1 MNFQEMQ
8 FFRKKLQKITSYQS
22 QEIISH
28 LSSVKAADKSLK
40 KEGAS
45 IEKYNPFISKRFIE
59 SFWPHLNMKLFPG
72 IGITFQLRNSPLIS
86 KEIYFIHLKT
96 LDERISL
103 GLILVLFKA

>member
-86 KEIYFIHLKT
+86 KEIYFIHLILIT
-96 LDERISL
+96 LKLLMSAFL
-103 GLILVLFKA
+103 SG